1 MIVDDLASLATPLDE
16 LRPLPGNPRRGDV
29 EAIARSLAAFGQ
41 RKPIVA
47 NRTTGEVIAGNHTLL
62 AARSLSWPEVAVV
75 WVADDQATAHAYA
88 LADNRT
94 AELGGYDDEALAAL
108 IEEVRDADAELFA
121 ATGWADDDLQAL
133 LDQLG
138 AEPVDLATDPDDVPD
153 RAPAI
158 TQPGDV
164 WVLGAHRLVCG
175 DARSTDDVT
184 RALDGAP
191 ADMVWTDPPY
201 GVDYVG
207 KTADALTLQNDTSEG
222 LADFLHAAFTV
233 ARRACRPGAPW
244 WVSGPPGPLTL
255 VYAQALD
262 RLDLYRQQII
272 WVKDVF
278 VLGHGDYHYRHEPL
292 FYGWVPGAAHQA
304 PADRTHDTVWEIP
317 RPKRSEDHPTMKPVA
332 LVRRAIDNHTRRGAL
347 VLDPF
352 AGSGTTAIAAELTG
366 RRAALVELDPAY
378 CDVIAKRV
386 EQATGVVPVLEATGE
401 PRSFLDAT
409 EPRP

>member
-1 MIVDDLASLATPLDE
+1 MIVDDLAALATPLDE
-16 LRPLPGNPRRGDV
+16 LRPLNVNPRRGDV

-75 WVADDQATAHAYA
+75 WVTDDEATAHAYA

-108 IEEVRDADAELFA
+108 IAEVRDADEELFA
-121 ATGWADDDLQAL
+121 ATGWAEDDLQAL
-133 LDQLG
+133 LDQIG
-138 AEPVDLATDPDDVPD
+138 AEPTELATDPDEVPD

-164 WVLGAHRLVCG
+164 WVLGQHRLVCG
-175 DARSTDDVT
+175 DATDPGVID
-184 RALDGAP
+184 ASLGGAT
-191 ADMVWTDPPY
+191 AGCLLTDPPY
-201 GVDYVG
+201 GIDLDTDWSTISGSPRALLPDVPGRKHRPVLGDDQPFDAAPIRDAFAATREQFWFGADYYRRTLSPDDLDGSWLVWD
-207 KTADALTLQNDTSEG
+207 KRTESADAGFGSGFELIWSAEPHKRDLLRVYWFGVFGDAE
-222 LADFLHAAFTV
+222 
-233 ARRACRPGAPW
+233 ARRRLHPTQKPSKLLA
-244 WVSGPPGPLTL
+244 TI
-255 VYAQALD
+255 LD
-262 RLDLYRQQII
+262 R
-272 WVKDVF
+272 W
-278 VLGHGDYHYRHEPL
+278 
-292 FYGWVPGAAHQA
+292 A
-304 PADRTHDTVWEIP
+304 PAGCL
-317 RPKRSEDHPTMKPVA
+317 VA
-332 LVRRAIDNHTRRGAL
+332 
-347 VLDPF
+347 DPF

-401 PRSFLDAT
+401 PRSFLD
-409 EPRP
+409 